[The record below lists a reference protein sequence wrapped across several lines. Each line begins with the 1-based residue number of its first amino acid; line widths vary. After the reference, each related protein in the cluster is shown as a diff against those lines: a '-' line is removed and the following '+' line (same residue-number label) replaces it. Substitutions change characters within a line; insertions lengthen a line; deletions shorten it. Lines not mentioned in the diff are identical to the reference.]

1 MEPVEIGAVR
11 QLMLDEIAK
20 LKRGE
25 FSDDLLPS
33 VVNNMK
39 RDFYKQLES
48 NQFRANAYVDAFI
61 NRQDWEQAVG
71 QIDRISKMTK
81 AEIVAFANKYL
92 NDNYVCVYKEQVC
105 IFSSPICKFQP
116 FSVLLLL
123 PKVTLKHF

>member
-1 MEPVEIGAVR
+1 
-11 QLMLDEIAK
+11 MLDEIAK

-61 NRQDWEQAVG
+61 NRHGIGSRPWA
-71 QIDRISKMTK
+71 RST
-81 AEIVAFANKYL
+81 A
-92 NDNYVCVYKEQVC
+92 
-105 IFSSPICKFQP
+105 SPR
-116 FSVLLLL
+116 
-123 PKVTLKHF
+123 